1 MPHEFSPLLKSLN
14 TINCRTFTSVNTC
27 PTKKKSPMKSILV
40 ADNRAELLAT
50 LEPILK
56 HWGYRVLS
64 TRSAEQVATFLQE
77 SKPCMLVIGEEMLA
91 DPGLGLNK
99 KVIATI
105 DNGDLPCIAL
115 KQDGAKDLAVTPN
128 ETMDVP
134 LELFGL
140 FSFIQRKV
148 EKHPRQNLRLRVKL
162 PGMYSIAEDDFI
174 LADVLSLSMKGLF
187 FKTATRLKEC
197 DRLTV
202 VFPLLGHCTEIEVK
216 STVLYSIEPGP
227 ENNYF
232 QGFGVGF
239 DDISEHHSQQL
250 RQFIRDCF
258 LKEVSSSQNGVG
270 DFVRENLKN

>member
-1 MPHEFSPLLKSLN
+1 
-14 TINCRTFTSVNTC
+14 
-27 PTKKKSPMKSILV
+27 MKSILV

-64 TRSAEQVATFLQE
+64 TRSAEQVVTFLQD
-77 SKPCMLVIGEEMLA
+77 SKPCMLVIGEGILA
-91 DPGLGLNK
+91 DAGLGLDK
-99 KVIATI
+99 KVIANI

-115 KQDGAKDLAVTPN
+115 RQEDAKGLAVTPN

-134 LELFGL
+134 LELFSL

-148 EKHPRQNLRLRVKL
+148 EKHPRQNLRLRVRL
-162 PGMYSIAEDDFI
+162 PGMYSIAEDEFI
-174 LADVLSLSMKGLF
+174 MADVLSLSMKGLF
-187 FKTATRLKEC
+187 FKTATRLKAC

-202 VFPLLGHCTEIEVK
+202 VFPLLGQGTEIEVK

-227 ENNYF
+227 DNNYF

-239 DDISEHHSQQL
+239 DDIPEHYSRQL
-250 RQFIRDCF
+250 QKFIRDCF

-270 DFVRENLKN
+270 DFVREHLKN

>member
-1 MPHEFSPLLKSLN
+1 
-14 TINCRTFTSVNTC
+14 
-27 PTKKKSPMKSILV
+27 MKNILV

-64 TRSAEQVATFLQE
+64 TRRVEQIVTFLQE
-77 SKPCMLVIGEEMLA
+77 SKPCMLVIGEGMLA
-91 DPGLGLNK
+91 DPGLGFSK
-99 KVIATI
+99 EVIAKI
-105 DNGDLPCIAL
+105 ENGDLPCIAL
-115 KQDGAKDLAVTPN
+115 RQDGAQGLAVTPD

-162 PGMYSIAEDDFI
+162 PGMYSITGDDFI
-174 LADVLSLSMKGLF
+174 MADVLSLSMKGLF
-187 FKTATRLKEC
+187 FKTATRMKAC
-197 DRLTV
+197 DRLNV
-202 VFPLLGHCTEIEVK
+202 VFPLLGQSTEIEVQ

-227 ENNYF
+227 DNNYF

-239 DDISEHHSQQL
+239 DDITEQQSQQL
-250 RQFIRDCF
+250 RTFIRDCF

-270 DFVRENLKN
+270 DFVREHLKN

>member
-1 MPHEFSPLLKSLN
+1 
-14 TINCRTFTSVNTC
+14 
-27 PTKKKSPMKSILV
+27 MKSILV

-64 TRSAEQVATFLQE
+64 TRRAEQVTTFLQE
-77 SKPCMLVIGEEMLA
+77 SEPCMLIIGEGVLA
-91 DPGLGLNK
+91 DPELGLDK
-99 KVIATI
+99 KLIASI
-105 DNGDLPCIAL
+105 ENGDLPCIVL
-115 KQDGAKDLAVTPN
+115 KQDGAQRLALAPN

-148 EKHPRQNLRLRVKL
+148 EKHPRQNLRLRVRL
-162 PGMYSIAEDDFI
+162 PGMYSIANDDFI
-174 LADVLSLSMKGLF
+174 LADVLSISLKGLF
-187 FKTATRLKEC
+187 FKTATRLKKC

-202 VFPLLGHCTEIEVK
+202 VFPLLGQCTEIEVQ

-227 ENNYF
+227 DNNYF

-239 DDISEHHSQQL
+239 DDIPEEHSQQL
-250 RQFIRDCF
+250 RQFIRECF

-270 DFVRENLKN
+270 DFVREHLKN

>member
-1 MPHEFSPLLKSLN
+1 
-14 TINCRTFTSVNTC
+14 
-27 PTKKKSPMKSILV
+27 MKSILV

-64 TRSAEQVATFLQE
+64 TRSAEQVITFLQE
-77 SKPCMLVIGEEMLA
+77 SKPCMLVIGEGILA
-91 DPGLGLNK
+91 DPGLGLDK
-99 KVIATI
+99 KVIANI

-115 KQDGAKDLAVTPN
+115 SQDDAQGLAVTPN

-134 LELFGL
+134 LELFSL

-148 EKHPRQNLRLRVKL
+148 EKHPRQNLRLRVRL
-162 PGMYSIAEDDFI
+162 PGMYSIGEDEFI

-187 FKTATRLKEC
+187 FKTAARLKAC

-202 VFPLLGHCTEIEVK
+202 VFPLLGQGAEIEVK

-227 ENNYF
+227 DNNYF

-239 DDISEHHSQQL
+239 DDIPEQHSRQL
-250 RQFIRDCF
+250 QKFIRDCF

-270 DFVRENLKN
+270 DFVREHLKN